1 MNQATHGVNAVEGE
15 CFDRSMLLGELVSE
29 HPEAAQVLKSFKI
42 DFCCGGNRPFRDV
55 VKEHDLD
62 ENEVVQALNEA
73 CKRSAGEGSGSSAAN
88 WLEAPLS
95 DLIHHI
101 VRNHHQ
107 FLYRSLPELTQYVMT
122 IESVHGARHP
132 ELVRI
137 RKLYA
142 GMNKEL
148 MEHLPKEELDLF
160 PAINRLE
167 EAPSQANLEQVL
179 DQLGDLGTEH
189 ESCGRVLKEIREI
202 TRDYTLPEDACAT
215 YQLTF
220 RMLEE
225 LEADLFEHIHL
236 ENNILF
242 PRAAKVAV

>member
-1 MNQATHGVNAVEGE
+1 MNQATHNVGIAEGE
-15 CFDRSMLLGELVSE
+15 CFDRSMLLGDLVAE
-29 HPEAAQVLKSFKI
+29 HPVAAQVLKSFKI

-55 VKEHDLD
+55 VKEHNLD
-62 ENEVVQALNEA
+62 EHEVVRALNEA
-73 CKRSAGEGSGSSAAN
+73 CSKQTASDGVAN
-88 WLEAPLS
+88 WQEAPLN

-101 VRNHHQ
+101 VHNHHQ
-107 FLYRSLPELTQYVMT
+107 YLYRTLPELAQYVMT
-122 IESVHGARHP
+122 IENVHGARHS
-132 ELVRI
+132 ELSQI

-142 GMNKEL
+142 EMNKEL
-148 MEHLPKEELDLF
+148 MEHMPKEELDLF
-160 PAINRLE
+160 PAIKRLE
-167 EAPSQANLEQVL
+167 TAPTSANLEQVL
-179 DQLGDLGTEH
+179 GQLGDLGTEH
-189 ESCGRVLKEIREI
+189 ESCGRVLKEIRTI

>member
-1 MNQATHGVNAVEGE
+1 MNQATNSVGIAEGE
-15 CFDRSMLLGELVSE
+15 CFDRSMLLGDLVAE
-29 HPEAAQVLKSFKI
+29 HPAAASVLKSFKI

-55 VKEHDLD
+55 VKEHGLD
-62 ENEVVQALNEA
+62 EIEVVQALNEA
-73 CKRSAGEGSGSSAAN
+73 CKQSTDSGMVN
-88 WLEAPLS
+88 WQEAHLG
-95 DLIHHI
+95 DLVHHI
-101 VRNHHQ
+101 VHNHHQ
-107 FLYRSLPELTQYVMT
+107 YLYRTLPELAQYVMT

-132 ELVRI
+132 ELSSI

-142 GMNKEL
+142 EMNKEL

-160 PAINRLE
+160 PAIKQLE
-167 EAPSQANLEQVL
+167 AAPTSANLEQVL
-179 DQLGDLGTEH
+179 SQLSDLGTEH

-202 TRDYTLPEDACAT
+202 TGDYSLPEDACAT

-220 RMLEE
+220 RMLQE

>member
-1 MNQATHGVNAVEGE
+1 
-15 CFDRSMLLGELVSE
+15 MLLGDLVVE
-29 HPEAAQVLKSFKI
+29 HPAAAQVLKSFKI

-55 VKEHDLD
+55 VKEHGLD
-62 ENEVVQALNEA
+62 ENEVVRALNEVCRQTA
-73 CKRSAGEGSGSSAAN
+73 SDGAVN
-88 WLEAPLS
+88 WQEAPLS
-95 DLIHHI
+95 ELIHHI

-107 FLYRSLPELTQYVMT
+107 YLYRTLPELAQYVMT

-132 ELVRI
+132 ELSGI
-137 RKLYA
+137 RKQYA
-142 GMNKEL
+142 EMNKEL

-160 PAINRLE
+160 PAIKQLE
-167 EAPSQANLEQVL
+167 AAPTSANLEQVL
-179 DQLGDLGTEH
+179 NQLGDLGTEH
-189 ESCGRVLKEIREI
+189 ESCGRVLKRIRDI
-202 TRDYTLPEDACAT
+202 TRDYSLPVDACAT

-242 PRAAKVAV
+242 PRAAKVAI